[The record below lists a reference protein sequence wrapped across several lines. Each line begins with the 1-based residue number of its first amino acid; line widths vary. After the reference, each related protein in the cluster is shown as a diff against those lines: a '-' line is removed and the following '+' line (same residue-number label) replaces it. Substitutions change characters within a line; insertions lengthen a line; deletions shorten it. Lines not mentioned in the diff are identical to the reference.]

1 MYLSIKAKVGV
12 TGIKFTSIINHA
24 AIIAFH

>member
-1 MYLSIKAKVGV
+1 MYLSIKAKVSV
-12 TGIKFTSIINHA
+12 TGIKFTSTLNHV